1 MKTQQVIIDLST
13 ESDVFRVVG
22 PNGGKIHFE
31 IGKQKPEV
39 PFIICDFIRRSYLEM
54 EIFVRGSECLIRLLT
69 RTSER

>member
-13 ESDVFRVVG
+13 ESDVVG

-54 EIFVRGSECLIRLLT
+54 EVFVQGSECLIR
-69 RTSER
+69 